1 MASGMDAGQRDSLEI
16 SPGKAGTHR
25 GNGGAAAGGVAGLG
39 CRKPRFRLGS
49 DLLAPHSICLP
60 VCWEWIRPRFMMKLR
75 GE

>member
-1 MASGMDAGQRDSLEI
+1 MARGMDAGQRDSLEI

-25 GNGGAAAGGVAGLG
+25 GNGGAAAGLG
-39 CRKPRFRLGS
+39 FRKPRCRLGS

-60 VCWEWIRPRFMMKLR
+60 VCWEWIKPRFMKKVR